1 METLVKLFVYIKP
14 YKSRLVLAA
23 LFNLLLAVFTV
34 VTIPA
39 FIPFFQILFDTQAST
54 TSVSAPGILQEIK
67 SFFGN
72 MILTQGKPAAL
83 VYVCLFILLATFFK
97 NLFKYL
103 SQYMM
108 SPLRTGIIR
117 DIREKLYDKI
127 LQLPLTYFSNERKG
141 DLMSRMTNDVTEI
154 EWSVITTVEALF
166 REPIILIGSLAF
178 MIYVSPALTGIVFL
192 LMIVIGYLIGG
203 VSRRL
208 KKQSQE
214 AQDQLG
220 LVNSTLEETIGGVRI
235 IKGFNAEPF
244 MMNRFKKEND
254 GYRVMSWNMLK
265 RRDLASPLSEFLG
278 VTAVIVLLYVGSKQ
292 VFAHQISPEIFL
304 TFIFAFYSVIDPSK
318 ALSQAWFNL
327 QKASAALNRIEQVL
341 NTPNDIQNQSNPIVP
356 NGFNY
361 AIQFKNVSFR
371 YQQDQ
376 SWVLRNINLEIPKG
390 KTVALVGRSGSGKST
405 MVDLLPRFY
414 DVTEGEILIDGVNIK
429 SMDLSALRQMFA
441 IVTQEAI
448 LFHGSIEDNIR
459 FGSEAP
465 SDEIREFAQVA
476 HAAEFIGHAPG
487 GYASQIGDRGQK
499 LSGGQRQRLTLAR
512 ALLRKSPLLI
522 LDEATS
528 ALDSESEKLIQNALD
543 KVLPDKT
550 AIVIAHRLNTIKQAD
565 LIVVLE
571 DGAIAQVG
579 THNEL
584 IAQGG
589 VYHKMLEQQV

>member
-341 NTPNDIQNQSNPIVP
+341 NTPNNIQNQSNPIVP

-376 SWVLRNINLEIPKG
+376 PWVLRNINLEIPKG

-584 IAQGG
+584 ITQGG

>member
-1 METLVKLFVYIKP
+1 
-14 YKSRLVLAA
+14 
-23 LFNLLLAVFTV
+23 
-34 VTIPA
+34 
-39 FIPFFQILFDTQAST
+39 
-54 TSVSAPGILQEIK
+54 
-67 SFFGN
+67 
-72 MILTQGKPAAL
+72 
-83 VYVCLFILLATFFK
+83 
-97 NLFKYL
+97 
-103 SQYMM
+103 
-108 SPLRTGIIR
+108 
-117 DIREKLYDKI
+117 
-127 LQLPLTYFSNERKG
+127 
-141 DLMSRMTNDVTEI
+141 
-154 EWSVITTVEALF
+154 
-166 REPIILIGSLAF
+166 
-178 MIYVSPALTGIVFL
+178 
-192 LMIVIGYLIGG
+192 
-203 VSRRL
+203 
-208 KKQSQE
+208 
-214 AQDQLG
+214 
-220 LVNSTLEETIGGVRI
+220 
-235 IKGFNAEPF
+235 
-244 MMNRFKKEND
+244 
-254 GYRVMSWNMLK
+254 
-265 RRDLASPLSEFLG
+265 
-278 VTAVIVLLYVGSKQ
+278 
-292 VFAHQISPEIFL
+292 
-304 TFIFAFYSVIDPSK
+304 
-318 ALSQAWFNL
+318 
-327 QKASAALNRIEQVL
+327 
-341 NTPNDIQNQSNPIVP
+341 
-356 NGFNY
+356 
-361 AIQFKNVSFR
+361 
-371 YQQDQ
+371 
-376 SWVLRNINLEIPKG
+376 
-390 KTVALVGRSGSGKST
+390 

-571 DGAIAQVG
+571 DGAIVQVG

-584 IAQGG
+584 ITQGG

>member
-23 LFNLLLAVFTV
+23 LFNLLLVVFTV

-356 NGFNY
+356 NGFNH

-584 IAQGG
+584 ITQGG